1 MLSTGRQRVLS
12 HRRST
17 TVNKEKQEETEI
29 EEEELELDPEVLE
42 KLEKLKEADPFI
54 YD

>member
-1 MLSTGRQRVLS
+1 M
-12 HRRST
+12 
-17 TVNKEKQEETEI
+17 NKEKQEETEV
-29 EEEELELDPEVLE
+29 EEEETEIDPELLE

>member
-1 MLSTGRQRVLS
+1 M
-12 HRRST
+12 
-17 TVNKEKQEETEI
+17 NKEKQEETEV
-29 EEEELELDPEVLE
+29 EEEIEIDPELLE

>member
-1 MLSTGRQRVLS
+1 M
-12 HRRST
+12 
-17 TVNKEKQEETEI
+17 NKEKQEETEV
-29 EEEELELDPEVLE
+29 EEEELDLDPELLE

>member
-1 MLSTGRQRVLS
+1 
-12 HRRST
+12 
-17 TVNKEKQEETEI
+17 VNKEKQEETEI
-29 EEEELELDPEVLE
+29 EEEELELDPEILE